1 MPRARVKL
9 HAFKKCWP
17 ALRDV
22 FAGTEETVR
31 ISDPFCRRFIAGCLV
46 LLLLTPF
53 AVASPS
59 PQQATQ
65 ATNDRQQSEGAQAP
79 ASQPPLLGTEPLP
92 NSPGAVRSQTVA
104 ADQPIARMQESE
116 VQEPV
121 GTAAAPPVK
130 TTGVAASRPAG
141 AAIAPGKQ
149 RRARSLLIKVGALV
163 GAGVAIGT
171 VVALSSGSPSRPPGS
186 H

>member
-1 MPRARVKL
+1 M
-9 HAFKKCWP
+9 
-17 ALRDV
+17 
-22 FAGTEETVR
+22 R
-31 ISDPFCRRFIAGCLV
+31 ISDPWWLRSIVSWLV
-46 LLLLTPF
+46 LLLLAPF
-53 AVASPS
+53 VVASPL
-59 PQQATQ
+59 PQQEK
-65 ATNDRQQSEGAQAP
+65 NESQQSAGAPNTKLQADTSQAVDNEANDS
-79 ASQPPLLGTEPLP
+79 ASQPGMLGPETLP
-92 NSPGAVRSQTVA
+92 NSPGAVRSQLVA
-104 ADQPIARMQESE
+104 ENRPVAPTPQDDP
-116 VQEPV
+116 QEPV

-171 VVALSSGSPSRPPGS
+171 VVALSSGSPSRPPGT

>member
-1 MPRARVKL
+1 M
-9 HAFKKCWP
+9 
-17 ALRDV
+17 
-22 FAGTEETVR
+22 R
-31 ISDPFCRRFIAGCLV
+31 ISDPWWLRFIVSWLV
-46 LLLLTPF
+46 LLLLAPF
-53 AVASPS
+53 VVASPA
-59 PQQATQ
+59 PQAR
-65 ATNDRQQSEGAQAP
+65 NESQSEGTPTTKVQADTSP
-79 ASQPPLLGTEPLP
+79 GLVNETKASASHSDLVRPETLP
-92 NSPGAVRSQTVA
+92 NSPGTVRSQVVA
-104 ADQPIARMQESE
+104 DNQPGPRAQQDDL
-116 VQEPV
+116 QEPV

-186 H
+186 R